1 MTSFSSSPL
10 ATVVWVS
17 SAGVWEDFA
26 GFSARLLPQKGLLL
40 RFDRPQVMRRCSR
53 VIWDA
58 SEISVS
64 TQPQGEKSVAASLA
78 RLRCSPAARPL
89 GAGEALRLRFGGIV
103 EVVQRPPL
111 VSDADL
117 KVTIEKGCGEGPS
130 GDPDRLPN
138 SDCSLA
144 EVLHVLY
151 QGYITTTS
159 CN

>member
-10 ATVVWVS
+10 VRVVWVP
-17 SAGVWEDFA
+17 SAGVWEDSG
-26 GFSARLLPQKGLLL
+26 GFSARLLPQKGFLL

-64 TQPQGEKSVAASLA
+64 TQLQGEKSAAASLA

-111 VSDADL
+111 VSD
-117 KVTIEKGCGEGPS
+117 VTW
-130 GDPDRLPN
+130 RLPKKTDVERVQVETLID
-138 SDCSLA
+138 SRIPTIMLTHQPRYL
-144 EVLHVLY
+144 LHVY
-151 QGYITTTS
+151 
-159 CN
+159 